1 MTDNQS
7 NKSRRN
13 ILKFTK
19 KPNFRSFKVLVSVMV
34 LIGLGLFGFSSYYW
48 YQNIFLKPDN
58 VFWGMIDNSLQ
69 ASSLTKKVEQTDG
82 TSSQTER
89 YYLQFTPQPL
99 VKTVTD
105 VEQID
110 KTRNKSSV
118 TSESIGVKDADYLR
132 YTAININKTDDDKT
146 DYSKLLNTWAIRK
159 TDEQKGQKAEAL
171 DQVLFTF
178 IPFGNFSADRSTELM
193 NSLKSKNVYSLKTTK
208 LTYENMHPV
217 YNVQLSLKPK
227 SYIEVLNMYAKYSG
241 LGDKETL
248 QASNYDDSKEI
259 TVNIKIDAL
268 SRQLKEI
275 EYDNGRVE
283 EYVDYNVFENV
294 ELPKNTIT
302 IDELQA
308 RISPKS

>member
-110 KTRNKSSV
+110 KTR
-118 TSESIGVKDADYLR
+118 
-132 YTAININKTDDDKT
+132 
-146 DYSKLLNTWAIRK
+146 KLLSGEIPEGSNV
-159 TDEQKGQKAEAL
+159 
-171 DQVLFTF
+171 QVS
-178 IPFGNFSADRSTELM
+178 FS
-193 NSLKSKNVYSLKTTK
+193 SKNGIEIATNNRIKT
-208 LTYENMHPV
+208 
-217 YNVQLSLKPK
+217 S
-227 SYIEVLNMYAKYSG
+227 
-241 LGDKETL
+241 
-248 QASNYDDSKEI
+248 
-259 TVNIKIDAL
+259 
-268 SRQLKEI
+268 
-275 EYDNGRVE
+275 
-283 EYVDYNVFENV
+283 
-294 ELPKNTIT
+294 
-302 IDELQA
+302 
-308 RISPKS
+308 